1 MEVAFAICLFV
12 IVDWLGEKFY
22 KQCMAVAWLQK
33 GEKIAKLMKN
43 TFQKVLFL
51 TTIILI
57 ITIIIINSWLIYQG
71 NELQEITYYLLK
83 QIPQEV
89 WLTLVTGTSQSILVI
104 ILAAII
110 LRNMR
115 SSTKKICINTKNFKQ
130 IETNN
135 KSIDEFFQVV
145 DNSLTTG
152 IWLFGIN
159 LCSQFFRLP
168 KIFIDYLYILLNIY
182 LICAIGF
189 LLITAIAA
197 VIDTLSALSEDHIN
211 DHNFLKYYPRF
222 RHLIPF
228 IKNCIKYIIYVCMGS
243 LIFVQFEK
251 LVFLGDYATVVVK
264 IITVI
269 LLSKIFI
276 EISHLLI
283 EKFLLK
289 SDNLTVIQ
297 KRKRLTFIPLMQNTA
312 RYLIYF
318 GVMVTILYIIKIDP
332 TPILAGAGI
341 VGIAVGLGTQSLL
354 NDLVNG
360 FSILLQNYYLVGD
373 FIKTDGAEGIVEAI
387 DLRVTR
393 IRHLDGSQHIIR
405 NGDISRI
412 INYSKEYVNAMVS
425 VGVDYDSNLDHVY
438 KVIDTVGKKLK
449 EINEDVLEAT
459 IVNGLDNFGESDLVI
474 RTTTKVKPGKH
485 IVVQRLLRK
494 MIKEAFDQEGIEIPF
509 ARQVV
514 IFKNQN
520 EAQTQINNQ
529 E

>member
-1 MEVAFAICLFV
+1 MEVAFVICLF
-12 IVDWLGEKFY
+12 IIADWLGEKFY
-22 KQCMAVAWLQK
+22 KQCMAVAWLEK
-33 GEKIAKLMKN
+33 GEKIAKSVK
-43 TFQKVLFL
+43 TAFQKVLFL
-51 TTIILI
+51 TTVILI
-57 ITIIIINSWLIYQG
+57 ISIIIINSWLIYQG
-71 NELQEITYYLLK
+71 NQLKEITYYLLK
-83 QIPQEV
+83 QIPQEI

-104 ILAAII
+104 ILATII
-110 LRNMR
+110 LRNIR
-115 SSTKKICINTKNFKQ
+115 SGTKKICISTKNFKQ

-145 DNSLTTG
+145 DNSLTMG

-168 KIFIDYLYILLNIY
+168 KFFTDYLYILLNIY

-189 LLITAIAA
+189 LLITAIAV
-197 VIDTLSALSEDHIN
+197 VIDTFCALSEDHIN
-211 DHNFLKYYPRF
+211 YKFLKYYPRF

-228 IKNCIKYIIYVCMGS
+228 IKTCIKYIIYVCMGS

-251 LVFLGDYATVVVK
+251 FVFLGDYGTAIVK
-264 IITVI
+264 IIIVV

-283 EKFLLK
+283 ERFLLR
-289 SDNLTVIQ
+289 SDNLTIIQ

-393 IRHLDGSQHIIR
+393 IRHVDGSQHIIR

-412 INYSKEYVNAMVS
+412 VNYSKEYVNAMVS

-449 EINEDVLEAT
+449 EISEDVLEAT
-459 IVNGLDNFGESDLVI
+459 IVNGLDDFGESDLVI

-485 IVVQRLLRK
+485 IAVQRLLRK

-509 ARQVV
+509 ARRV
-514 IFKNQN
+514 IIFQNQN
-520 EAQTQINNQ
+520 EASTEISNQ
-529 E
+529 